1 MIVGFPGESEEEFL
15 QTEDFI
21 KQVQFSG
28 LHIFPYSHREGTVA
42 SRLADLPGTIKKQR
56 AMRLKI
62 LDGKLRKMFIEKNST
77 GRVLIEEKEGEFY
90 VGFTENYIKCYFTDQ
105 AEVGQIVLAK
115 ILSPFKEGALA
126 EKLQENA

>member
-1 MIVGFPGESEEEFL
+1 
-15 QTEDFI
+15 
-21 KQVQFSG
+21 
-28 LHIFPYSHREGTVA
+28 
-42 SRLADLPGTIKKQR
+42 
-56 AMRLKI
+56 MRLKI

-105 AEVGQIVLAK
+105 VEVGQIVSAK

-126 EKLQENA
+126 EKLKKCLTNGNKINIMIKH